1 MISISTDG
9 QGLQWHEGQDLS
21 DQAHREPL
29 GSVQRS
35 SVVMKSVMKT
45 GARASPTMGSP
56 GLFVNSLAE
65 AAPQLLDLFAYTGDS
80 AGYPTTIKRRNT
92 QHADLLAL
100 FVHHEGQGYK
110 VNTAKRDIGKER

>member
-1 MISISTDG
+1 MVKAFNGMRAKTCPTR
-9 QGLQWHEGQDLS
+9 LT
-21 DQAHREPL
+21 
-29 GSVQRS
+29 GSRYWRS
-35 SVVMKSVMKT
+35 SVVMKPVMKT

-65 AAPQLLDLFAYTGDS
+65 ATPQLLDLFAYTGDS

>member
-1 MISISTDG
+1 MVKAFNGMRAKTCPTR
-9 QGLQWHEGQDLS
+9 LT
-21 DQAHREPL
+21 
-29 GSVQRS
+29 GSRHWQRFNGDE
-35 SVVMKSVMKT
+35 T
-45 GARASPTMGSP
+45 GARASPAVGSP

-110 VNTAKRDIGKER
+110 VNTAKRDIGKERLVPVQLELTV